1 MTSKEIIAKLPYS
14 KPFLF
19 VDEIVNINENGVE
32 GNFTFDENLDF
43 YKGHF
48 KNNPITP
55 GVILT
60 EIMAQVGLVCL
71 GIYLTKDEV
80 LNNSFALT
88 STEIEFLKPVFPN
101 EKVIVYSE
109 KIYFR
114 FGKLKCKVKMINSK
128 NEMVCQGFISGMISP
143 LTPKEGIKN

>member
-1 MTSKEIIAKLPYS
+1 MSNHEIIAQLPYS

-19 VDEIVNINENGVE
+19 VDEIIQIDENGVE
-32 GNFTFDENLDF
+32 GNYTFDESLDF

-48 KNNPITP
+48 KNFPVTP

-60 EIMAQVGLVCL
+60 EVMAQIGVVCL
-71 GIYLTKDEV
+71 GIYL
-80 LNNSFALT
+80 LNNTFSKTTSIALT

-101 EKVIVYSE
+101 EKVIVISE

-114 FGKLKCKVKMINSK
+114 FGKLKCKVIMK
-128 NEMVCQGFISGMISP
+128 NEKEEVVCTGIIAGMIVS
-143 LTPKEGIKN
+143 K

>member
-1 MTSKEIIAKLPYS
+1 MTNKEIISKLPYS

>member
-1 MTSKEIIAKLPYS
+1 MCFKNKMNNEYIISKLPYS

-19 VDEIVNINENGVE
+19 VDEILHVDENGVE
-32 GNFTFDENLDF
+32 GSFTFDENLEF

-48 KNNPITP
+48 KGNPVTP

-60 EIMAQVGLVCL
+60 EVMAQIGLVCL
-71 GIYLTKDEV
+71 GIYLSKDTE
-80 LNNSFALT
+80 NNNQAIVLT

-101 EKVIVYSE
+101 EKVFVISE

-114 FGKLKCKVKMINSK
+114 FGKLKCKVSMRNENGDEVCSGTIAGMINSK
-128 NEMVCQGFISGMISP
+128 
-143 LTPKEGIKN
+143 